1 MYSSDKLKIV
11 STIQRSLEELV
22 GVVELRLS
30 SAIVIKL
37 VNERVFCLLAKQ
49 IRVAIEF
56 LVDWFYAS

>member
-1 MYSSDKLKIV
+1 M
-11 STIQRSLEELV
+11 STIQRSLEELL

-30 SAIVIKL
+30 SAIDIKL

-56 LVDWFYAS
+56 LVDWFSAS

>member
-1 MYSSDKLKIV
+1 MDSSDKLKIV
-11 STIQRSLEELV
+11 STIQRSLEELL

-30 SAIVIKL
+30 SAIDIKL
-37 VNERVFCLLAKQ
+37 VSEGVFCLLAKQ